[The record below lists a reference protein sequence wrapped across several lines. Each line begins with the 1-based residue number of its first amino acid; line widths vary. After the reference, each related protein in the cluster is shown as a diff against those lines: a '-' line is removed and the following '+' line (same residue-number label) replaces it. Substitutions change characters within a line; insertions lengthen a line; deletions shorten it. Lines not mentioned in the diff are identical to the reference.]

1 MVQTAQGRIADLFA
15 LAEVES
21 RRPTSP
27 YPDRYVGLAR
37 RIGMRYNVRVPRE
50 YRSRYCRQCSAHWV
64 EGRTVRTR
72 LRRGR
77 RVESCL
83 LCGAVRRVPLRRYVP
98 RDAPREDLPPRAGFE
113 EPAVATDS
121 EEEFELDEGEGD

>member
-1 MVQTAQGRIADLFA
+1 MIQTAQGRVADLFA
-15 LAEVES
+15 LAEVEA
-21 RRPTSP
+21 RRPDSP
-27 YPDRYVGLAR
+27 FPDRYVALAR
-37 RIGMRYNVRVPRE
+37 RIGMRYNVRLPPE
-50 YRSRYCRQCSAHWV
+50 YRSRYCRHCSSHWV

-83 LCGAVRRVPLRRYVP
+83 VCGTLRRTVLRRRAP
-98 RDAPREDLPPRAGFE
+98 SSAPREDEPQRAIFE